1 MSTDL
6 PQNLQL
12 REGRTL
18 IDDLLAEQQLLT
30 PVATFSRKHERQG
43 LPPQQKYYKELIPL
57 SSPAPGEQY
66 AFAVDLDACTGCKA
80 CVTACHNLNG
90 LDDDET
96 WRDVGT
102 LFGGTVIEPVQQY
115 VTTACH
121 HCVDPACLNGCPV
134 NAYHK
139 DPVTGIVRHLDDQC
153 IGCQYCL
160 WKCPYGV
167 PQYSKKRGIVRKCD
181 MCSGRLAA
189 GEAPACVQ
197 ACPNE
202 AIAITLVN
210 KQQVAQRWKEKD
222 GFLPGSPDPDYTLP
236 TTQYRTSKMLPPNM
250 RPADFYRNK
259 KEHAHPPLVFM
270 LVLTQLSA
278 GAFCTATILR
288 LFFPFESIGGMTPF
302 HSLAAL
308 VLGLLGLGGSTLHLG
323 RPLEAWR
330 CFVGLRTSWLSREII
345 VFGVFAAIALI
356 CAGSFWLPALNN
368 FASVPFVPELSSL
381 PAQNTLAIAVS
392 VSGLAGVFCSVMI
405 YRDTRRTF
413 WRTRIT
419 APKFI
424 GTMLLLGPAAIL
436 FITTLSYVLALV
448 VLSHTAFRHVVT
460 SLCEFLAV
468 ATAVKLLWELVLF
481 AHLNDREWTDMKRTA
496 LLMSGVLK
504 RASIARFVCG
514 AVGGV
519 ILPILVVLGTIPQVI
534 AIAILPLVL
543 LGELLERFLFF
554 TAVIPQKMPGGI
566 AS

>member
-1 MSTDL
+1 
-6 PQNLQL
+6 
-12 REGRTL
+12 
-18 IDDLLAEQQLLT
+18 
-30 PVATFSRKHERQG
+30 
-43 LPPQQKYYKELIPL
+43 
-57 SSPAPGEQY
+57 
-66 AFAVDLDACTGCKA
+66 
-80 CVTACHNLNG
+80 
-90 LDDDET
+90 
-96 WRDVGT
+96 
-102 LFGGTVIEPVQQY
+102 
-115 VTTACH
+115 
-121 HCVDPACLNGCPV
+121 
-134 NAYHK
+134 
-139 DPVTGIVRHLDDQC
+139 
-153 IGCQYCL
+153 
-160 WKCPYGV
+160 
-167 PQYSKKRGIVRKCD
+167 
-181 MCSGRLAA
+181 
-189 GEAPACVQ
+189 
-197 ACPNE
+197 
-202 AIAITLVN
+202 
-210 KQQVAQRWKEKD
+210 
-222 GFLPGSPDPDYTLP
+222 
-236 TTQYRTSKMLPPNM
+236 
-250 RPADFYRNK
+250 
-259 KEHAHPPLVFM
+259 
-270 LVLTQLSA
+270 
-278 GAFCTATILR
+278 
-288 LFFPFESIGGMTPF
+288 
-302 HSLAAL
+302 
-308 VLGLLGLGGSTLHLG
+308 
-323 RPLEAWR
+323 
-330 CFVGLRTSWLSREII
+330 
-345 VFGVFAAIALI
+345 
-356 CAGSFWLPALNN
+356 LNN

-448 VLSHTAFRHVVT
+448 VLSQTAFRHVVT